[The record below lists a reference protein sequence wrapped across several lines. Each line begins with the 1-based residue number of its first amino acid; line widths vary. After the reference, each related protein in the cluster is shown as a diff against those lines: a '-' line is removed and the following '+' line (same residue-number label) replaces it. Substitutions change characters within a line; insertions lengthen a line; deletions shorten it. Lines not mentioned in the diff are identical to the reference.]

1 MELANSS
8 TRAGPGN
15 VSHARPVTDIDAVLR
30 EHGPMLFRIA
40 SGYTR
45 TTAARDD
52 LAQEMSVAIWKA
64 LPAFRGEGPLKAFVA
79 RTAQFAALDHVR
91 KRSNRFDSD
100 AIDDSFESHDPRPDE
115 HAGQWQRRQQ
125 LLQAVRGL
133 PVGQRE
139 CVLLVLEGFSNREIA
154 DILGMPGN
162 TVDQRLSRARQHLRT
177 LLEAAK

>member
-1 MELANSS
+1 MS
-8 TRAGPGN
+8 R
-15 VSHARPVTDIDAVLR
+15 ARPVTDIDAVLR
-30 EHGPMLFRIA
+30 EHGAMLFRIA

-45 TTAARDD
+45 TNAARDD
-52 LAQEMSVAIWKA
+52 LAQEMSVAVWKA
-64 LPAFRGEGPLKAFVA
+64 LPAFRGDGPLKAFVA

-91 KRSNRFDSD
+91 KRSNRVDGD

-115 HAGQWQRRQQ
+115 HAGQSQRRRH
-125 LLQAVRGL
+125 LLQAVRDL

-154 DILGMPGN
+154 EILGMPGN

-177 LLEAAK
+177 LLEAVK